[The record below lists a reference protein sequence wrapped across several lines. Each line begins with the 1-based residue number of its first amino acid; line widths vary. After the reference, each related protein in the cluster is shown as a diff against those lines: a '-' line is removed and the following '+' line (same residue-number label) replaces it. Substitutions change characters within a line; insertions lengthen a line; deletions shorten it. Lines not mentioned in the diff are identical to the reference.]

1 MNIKKAVEYFDL
13 GMIRGFFS
21 VRESSQGAG
30 WLLVIVGPDDRSW
43 TLKTAKGDD
52 KVFSSLDTLMGEV
65 EKISGRVSSFEIPV

>member
-1 MNIKKAVEYFDL
+1 
-13 GMIRGFFS
+13 MIRSFYS

-30 WLLVIVGPDDRSW
+30 WLLVVVGPDGRSW

-65 EKISGRVSSFEIPV
+65 EKISGRVSCFEISV